1 MSLDIHT
8 LMKASVILQYEAQGC
23 AVEKNDK
30 TNQNELAKLHQQV
43 RAAIMS
49 YNTNWPNHHGFCQ

>member
-49 YNTNWPNHHGFCQ
+49 WLKLA